1 MNRRGFIKLSG
12 LATVSFLTSSGVLEK
27 LINQPAMAQLGN
39 RIYKG
44 TRNGEIVYSKNAGK
58 TWQVHSNFGEEV
70 SLLDLS
76 VDQMNRVVAQLG
88 YKNHIFHLRLT
99 SDGLKW
105 RST

>member
-12 LATVSFLTSSGVLEK
+12 LATASFLTSSSWLGK
-27 LINQPAMAQLGN
+27 LINQPAMAQLGD
-39 RIYKG
+39 RIYKV
-44 TRNGEIVYSKNAGK
+44 TTNGKVIFSKNAGK
-58 TWQVHSNFGEEV
+58 TWQVHTNFGEEV

-76 VDQMNRVVAQLG
+76 VDHMNRVVAQLG

-105 RST
+105 TSA